1 MQRVPQEF
9 RKEFEEKGET
19 FFGIAESLF
28 SNPDRQYTQD
38 ELAAKFEKSNETIST
53 HTRKMEQAG
62 WVTRRKDQVTFSWDK
77 TEYNPAS
84 TEGLTAAKQFYVDC
98 WNLLQKHSQTVPG
111 ALAMVGFGFVLT
123 AAVVFAF
130 FLGISS
136 DVTRPSNIE
145 PVIYLVIAIGAFVSG
160 AILTLF
166 SPMLAW
172 GTRMI
177 LRVLPDGLR
186 DN

>member
-1 MQRVPQEF
+1 
-9 RKEFEEKGET
+9 
-19 FFGIAESLF
+19 
-28 SNPDRQYTQD
+28 
-38 ELAAKFEKSNETIST
+38 
-53 HTRKMEQAG
+53 
-62 WVTRRKDQVTFSWDK
+62 
-77 TEYNPAS
+77 
-84 TEGLTAAKQFYVDC
+84 
-98 WNLLQKHSQTVPG
+98 
-111 ALAMVGFGFVLT
+111 LAMVGFGFVLT

-145 PVIYLVIAIGAFVSG
+145 PVIYLIIAIGAFVSG